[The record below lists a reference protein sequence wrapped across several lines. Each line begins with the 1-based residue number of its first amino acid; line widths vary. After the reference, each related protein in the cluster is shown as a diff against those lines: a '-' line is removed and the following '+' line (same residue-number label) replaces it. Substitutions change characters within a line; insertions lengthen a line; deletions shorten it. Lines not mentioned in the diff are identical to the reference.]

1 LIFSVVIFL
10 LSWAIDS
17 WCLLSSDRIHLSSPS
32 LSSSLSFGTGPR
44 IKDSGC
50 VFLKERRNLLDH
62 RTRNCSPMTKTKTT
76 TIKASNDDDDDQNF
90 DFNKENNN
98 SNNEKDVKGKVF
110 SKVSDGDEINYFSL
124 EKVTRDLLNT
134 NITVAGKW
142 TKQDLRRLK
151 KVVNI
156 WSHRAASVPAERSS
170 GTAPAV
176 QQERLLRRVI
186 EEKLTGNIYALEFN
200 MTDIYSDII
209 LSWSRSQ
216 RAGGRYR
223 AEEILMEMQNAYN
236 SGEHDGED
244 LKPTISSWNA
254 VLNAYAL
261 SKSKDA
267 PNHAMRVISTLYQL
281 ILDGKTDATPNHESY
296 VSVLKAFANV
306 GGPDAPKRTLELLT
320 RMQKLKEGGFSLDVT
335 TNCHNVYLASLIE
348 SMKDERVSSSKTA
361 LLADS
366 HLRKMMEDPNPMAKP
381 DRRSEYNCI
390 V

>member
-1 LIFSVVIFL
+1 
-10 LSWAIDS
+10 
-17 WCLLSSDRIHLSSPS
+17 
-32 LSSSLSFGTGPR
+32 
-44 IKDSGC
+44 
-50 VFLKERRNLLDH
+50 
-62 RTRNCSPMTKTKTT
+62 MTKTNTRTT
-76 TIKASNDDDDDQNF
+76 TIKASNDDDQNIDF
-90 DFNKENNN
+90 DKGDNNNN
-98 SNNEKDVKGKVF
+98 SNDETNGKERDS

-142 TKQDLRRLK
+142 TKEDLRRLK

-156 WSHRAASVPAERSS
+156 WSRRAGAVPAERSS
-170 GTAPAV
+170 GTAPAL

-267 PNHAMRVISTLYQL
+267 PNHAMRVISKLYQL

-296 VSVLKAFANV
+296 LSILKAFANV

-335 TNCHNVYLASLIE
+335 TDCHNIYLASLVE
-348 SMKDERVSSSKTA
+348 SMKDEKVSSSKTA
-361 LLADS
+361 HLADL

-390 V
+390 A

>member
-1 LIFSVVIFL
+1 
-10 LSWAIDS
+10 
-17 WCLLSSDRIHLSSPS
+17 
-32 LSSSLSFGTGPR
+32 
-44 IKDSGC
+44 
-50 VFLKERRNLLDH
+50 
-62 RTRNCSPMTKTKTT
+62 MTKTNTRTT
-76 TIKASNDDDDDQNF
+76 TIKASNDDDQNIDF
-90 DFNKENNN
+90 DKGDNN
-98 SNNEKDVKGKVF
+98 SNDETNGKERV
-110 SKVSDGDEINYFSL
+110 SSIVSDGDEINYFSL

-142 TKQDLRRLK
+142 TKEDLRRLK

-156 WSHRAASVPAERSS
+156 WSRRAGAVPAERSS
-170 GTAPAV
+170 GTAPAL

-267 PNHAMRVISTLYQL
+267 PNHAMRVISKLYQL

-296 VSVLKAFANV
+296 LSILKAFANV

-335 TNCHNVYLASLIE
+335 TDCHNIYLASLVE
-348 SMKDERVSSSKTA
+348 SMKAEKVSSSKTA
-361 LLADS
+361 HLADL

-390 V
+390 A